1 MPSKMKKD
9 AAASAPKPSPQVL
22 SLVKEFLSRNGLQST
37 HKAFTKELAKLRQ
50 KSGWPAPEET
60 TSEVR
65 LEAVVEEFLKN
76 EVKKSTTNS
85 SDEAEGSSASSS
97 TSSSDDSSSDE
108 ESEEEVSEEEPA
120 KVKKGKVSK
129 RSVSP
134 SSSSS
139 SSSSSD
145 SDADDEDEATSTT
158 RAKAP
163 AAQKPSA
170 SAKKPSTTPVKAGMK
185 RKAESSSS
193 ESESSSSESEEEPP
207 TKRVKVDES
216 NSSESSSSE
225 EESSD
230 SEDDSDDEKLPAST
244 KMTATKATDG
254 VKPVNKKTQQVAAT
268 DTPSE
273 SSGTVV
279 GDNDG
284 SGETSHAE
292 GLMHSERSRLINN
305 SNSKTPPGSL
315 KKKHAGAKPT
325 PLAQLSEQAN
335 GEQYLSNAYQSY
347 DYAEKAYRD
356 LSVTRGKGFTKEKNK
371 KKRGSYR
378 GGPIDISGGKSFK
391 FED

>member
-22 SLVKEFLSRNGLQST
+22 RLVEEFLSRNGLQST

-50 KSGWPAPEET
+50 KSGWAAPEET
-60 TSEVR
+60 TSAVR
-65 LEAVVEEFLKN
+65 LEAVVEEFLKK
-76 EVKKSTTNS
+76 EVEQSTTTS
-85 SDEAEGSSASSS
+85 SDESEASSASSS

-108 ESEEEVSEEEPA
+108 ESEEEVSEKEPA
-120 KVKKGKVSK
+120 KVKKGKASK

-170 SAKKPSTTPVKAGMK
+170 SAKKPSTPVKAGMK

-216 NSSESSSSE
+216 DSSQSSSSE
-225 EESSD
+225 DDSSD
-230 SEDDSDDEKLPAST
+230 SDNDSEDKKLPAST
-244 KMTATKATDG
+244 KTKVTKAADD
-254 VKPVNKKTQQVAAT
+254 VKPLNKKTQQVAAA

-315 KKKHAGAKPT
+315 KKKHVGAKPT